1 MRKRRGRDRRETR
14 IATSPRG
21 RGKRKENEGFREAWG
36 WMMAGEAVGRG
47 RAERES
53 FLALRV
59 TLRMAAPD
67 WGRREEEKSM
77 SLSHSI
83 GKKETVNE

>member
-1 MRKRRGRDRRETR
+1 
-14 IATSPRG
+14 
-21 RGKRKENEGFREAWG
+21 
-36 WMMAGEAVGRG
+36 MMAGEAVGRG

>member
-47 RAERES
+47 RAERV
-53 FLALRV
+53 FPR
-59 TLRMAAPD
+59 APGD
-67 WGRREEEKSM
+67 FANGGAGLGEKGRRK
-77 SLSHSI
+77 
-83 GKKETVNE
+83 VNEFVSFDWEKRNSQ